1 MKMKNMKNDSNMN
14 LTHKK
19 YKPYEAPTNPK
30 KILHKKTRQNRIH
43 SNSIQNKAYAQQVK
57 ANEYATANKKIS
69 KRKTDNNKNN
79 TLSPAQLEY
88 VRNIR
93 KKQILIKLYQLLL
106 FVGFIALWEF
116 TAHHGI
122 INDFIFS
129 CPSKLFSTFIAMI
142 KDGSLLHHIGIT
154 LYETLLGFAIVIIG
168 SLIVATLFWWNETL
182 SKVLEPYL
190 VILNSLPKS
199 ALAPVLI
206 VWLGANKG
214 TIIVC
219 ACSVAIFGSILNIY
233 TGFVNVESDKI
244 KLVKTLKGNRFQCL
258 KLVVL
263 PSNVP
268 NIISVMKVNIGLC
281 LVGVV
286 IGEFLAA
293 REGLGYLIIYGSQT
307 FKMGNVLLSILIL
320 CVIAMLLYMIL
331 QKVEKKFSGYF

>member
-1 MKMKNMKNDSNMN
+1 MK
-14 LTHKK
+14 T
-19 YKPYEAPTNPK
+19 
-30 KILHKKTRQNRIH
+30 KILVHRKLIDSSAHKNK
-43 SNSIQNKAYAQQVK
+43 NSKLSEKNIITSTAQQ
-57 ANEYATANKKIS
+57 
-69 KRKTDNNKNN
+69 
-79 TLSPAQLEY
+79 EY

-93 KKQILIKLYQLLL
+93 KKQLQIRLYQLLL
-106 FVGFIALWEF
+106 FVGFLILWEF
-116 TAHHGI
+116 TARHGI

-129 CPSKLFSTFIAMI
+129 CPSKLFATMI
-142 KDGSLLHHIGIT
+142 SMISDGSLMHHISIT
-154 LYETLLGFAIVIIG
+154 LYETLAGFAIVILG
-168 SLIVATLFWWNETL
+168 SLLIATLFWWNETL

-190 VILNSLPKS
+190 VILNALPKS

-206 VWLGANKG
+206 VWLGANKT

-244 KLVKTLKGNRFQCL
+244 KLIQTLKGNRFQCL

-268 NIISVMKVNIGLC
+268 NIISIMKVNIGLC

-320 CVIAMLLYMIL
+320 CVIAMLLYLVL
-331 QKVEKKFSGYF
+331 QKVEKKLSGYF

>member
-1 MKMKNMKNDSNMN
+1 MK
-14 LTHKK
+14 T
-19 YKPYEAPTNPK
+19 
-30 KILHKKTRQNRIH
+30 
-43 SNSIQNKAYAQQVK
+43 
-57 ANEYATANKKIS
+57 KIS
-69 KRKTDNNKNN
+69 PEQQK
-79 TLSPAQLEY
+79 Y
-88 VRNIR
+88 VYNIR
-93 KKQILIKLYQLLL
+93 KKQILIRLYQLLL
-106 FVGFIALWEF
+106 FVGFIILWEY
-116 TAHHGI
+116 TAKHGI
-122 INDFIFS
+122 INSFIFS
-129 CPSKLFSTFIAMI
+129 CPSKLFATFLSML
-142 KDGSLLHHIGIT
+142 KDGSLIHHIFIT
-154 LYETLLGFAIVIIG
+154 LYETLAGFAIVIIG
-168 SLIVATLFWWNETL
+168 SLLIATLFWWNETL

-206 VWLGANKG
+206 VWLGSNKT

-233 TGFVNVESDKI
+233 TGFVNVENDKL
-244 KLVKTLKGNRFQCL
+244 KLIKTLKGTRFQCL

-320 CVIAMLLYMIL
+320 CVIAMFLYMIL
-331 QKVEKKFSGYF
+331 QKIEKKLSGYF